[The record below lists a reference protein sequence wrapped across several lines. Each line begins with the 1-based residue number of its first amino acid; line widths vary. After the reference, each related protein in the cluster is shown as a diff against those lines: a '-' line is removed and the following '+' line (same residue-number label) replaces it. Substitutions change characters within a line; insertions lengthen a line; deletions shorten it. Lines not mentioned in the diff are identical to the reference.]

1 MQNFFYKKRKN
12 RTERSNTCKNPTY
25 QMLVQLKNLTKSFG
39 SQTVLD
45 KINLTVNEKDRLG
58 IVGVNGAGKTTL
70 FNIIAGA
77 LEAEAYENATDAV
90 YVRKGLKI
98 GYLRQV
104 EAVESQNTLY
114 GEIRRSFAEIDRIAA
129 QLEALTEKIS
139 CAKPDSAE
147 YAGLAEKFDKLSSY
161 YQSIGGYDTEF
172 KIRRVL
178 NGMGFSDK
186 SPDMKAGELSGGEK
200 TRFALAKLLCEEP
213 DLLLL
218 DEPTN
223 HLDFET
229 RAWLEEYLF
238 SFKGAILAVSHD
250 RFFLDKIADG
260 ICELDNGKL
269 KRYKGNY
276 TEFYAQKKE
285 ETKSALKEYEKQRAQ
300 LAKMEEFVRKNLA
313 ASASVNS
320 VGSRVKALEKAERL
334 EKPLEEPRDV
344 RFEFGFDAQPVKEAL
359 SVKSLS
365 VSVGGKKLF
374 ENVDLTLFRGEK
386 LAIVGANGVGKTSFI
401 KALTGEIPF
410 SGRVNWGAGVKTG
423 YFEQECRN
431 LVLSNTV
438 YDEVCRHFSLLT
450 PYDVRSLLARVLIF
464 GDDVEKRVGELSGAN
479 RSKVALAILM
489 RKRPNVLVMDEPT
502 NHLDYKAMEGLDK
515 ALSDFD
521 GTLLLVSHDRFLLN
535 RVPTRLAELTPD
547 GFRFFSSLDAYTAK
561 AAQKAV
567 VFEKQRSAR
576 SESSYKADKKQGR
589 VLRAEKNRLER
600 ELTAKEKEAEALA
613 ALLSSPQAMS
623 DYKFYN
629 ETAKKLQEVQT
640 ECDALLEKW
649 MLCEGD

>member
-1 MQNFFYKKRKN
+1 
-12 RTERSNTCKNPTY
+12 
-25 QMLVQLKNLTKSFG
+25 MLVQLKNLTKSFG

-77 LEAEAYENATDAV
+77 LEAEAYENASDAV

-129 QLEALTEKIS
+129 QLEAITEQIS

-147 YAGLAEKFDKLSSY
+147 YAGLAERFDKLSSY

-229 RAWLEEYLF
+229 RAWLEEYLS

-250 RFFLDKIADG
+250 RFFLEKIADG

-334 EKPLEEPRDV
+334 ERPLEEPRDV
-344 RFEFGFDAQPVKEAL
+344 RFEFGFDAQPVKETL
-359 SVKSLS
+359 SVKNLS

-450 PYDVRSLLARVLIF
+450 PYEVRSLLARVLIF
-464 GDDVEKRVGELSGAN
+464 GDDVDKRVGELSGAN

>member
-1 MQNFFYKKRKN
+1 
-12 RTERSNTCKNPTY
+12 
-25 QMLVQLKNLTKSFG
+25 MLVQLKNLTKSFG

-229 RAWLEEYLF
+229 RAWLEEYLS

-285 ETKSALKEYEKQRAQ
+285 ETKNALKEYEKQRAQ

-359 SVKSLS
+359 SVKNLS

-450 PYDVRSLLARVLIF
+450 PYDVRSLLARALIF

-613 ALLSSPQAMS
+613 ALLSSSQAMS

-629 ETAKKLQEVQT
+629 ETAKKLQEVQA

>member
-1 MQNFFYKKRKN
+1 
-12 RTERSNTCKNPTY
+12 
-25 QMLVQLKNLTKSFG
+25 MLVQLKNLTKSFG

-344 RFEFGFDAQPVKEAL
+344 RFEFGFDAQPVTDAL

-450 PYDVRSLLARVLIF
+450 PYDVRSLLARALIF

-589 VLRAEKNRLER
+589 VLRAEKNKLER

-613 ALLSSPQAMS
+613 ALLSSSQAMS

-629 ETAKKLQEVQT
+629 ETAKKLQEVQA

>member
-1 MQNFFYKKRKN
+1 
-12 RTERSNTCKNPTY
+12 
-25 QMLVQLKNLTKSFG
+25 MLVQLKNLTKSFG

-77 LEAEAYENATDAV
+77 LEAEAYENASDAV

-129 QLEALTEKIS
+129 QLEAITEQIS

-147 YAGLAEKFDKLSSY
+147 YAGLAERFDKLSSY

-186 SPDMKAGELSGGEK
+186 SPEMKAGELSGGEK

-229 RAWLEEYLF
+229 RAWLEEYLS

>member
-1 MQNFFYKKRKN
+1 
-12 RTERSNTCKNPTY
+12 
-25 QMLVQLKNLTKSFG
+25 MLVQLKNLTKSFG

-229 RAWLEEYLF
+229 RAWLEEYLS

-334 EKPLEEPRDV
+334 ERPLEEPRDV

-359 SVKSLS
+359 SVKNLS

-613 ALLSSPQAMS
+613 ALLSSSQAMS

-629 ETAKKLQEVQT
+629 ETAKKLQEVQA

>member
-1 MQNFFYKKRKN
+1 
-12 RTERSNTCKNPTY
+12 
-25 QMLVQLKNLTKSFG
+25 MLVQLKNLTKSFG

-229 RAWLEEYLF
+229 RAWLEEYLS

-334 EKPLEEPRDV
+334 ERPLEEPRDV

-359 SVKSLS
+359 SVKNLS

>member
-1 MQNFFYKKRKN
+1 
-12 RTERSNTCKNPTY
+12 
-25 QMLVQLKNLTKSFG
+25 MLVQLKNLTKSFG

-229 RAWLEEYLF
+229 RAWLEEYLS

-334 EKPLEEPRDV
+334 ERPLEEPRDV
-344 RFEFGFDAQPVKEAL
+344 RFEFGFDAQPVKETL
-359 SVKSLS
+359 SVKNLS

-464 GDDVEKRVGELSGAN
+464 GDDVDKRVGELSGAN

-629 ETAKKLQEVQT
+629 ETAKKLQEVQA

-649 MLCEGD
+649 MLCECD

>member
-1 MQNFFYKKRKN
+1 
-12 RTERSNTCKNPTY
+12 
-25 QMLVQLKNLTKSFG
+25 MLVQLKNLTKSFG

-45 KINLTVNEKDRLG
+45 KINLTVNGKDRLG

-77 LEAEAYENATDAV
+77 LEAEAYENASDAV

-129 QLEALTEKIS
+129 QLEAITEQIS

-147 YAGLAEKFDKLSSY
+147 YAGLAERFDKLSSY

-186 SPDMKAGELSGGEK
+186 SPEMKAGELSGGEK

-229 RAWLEEYLF
+229 RAWLEEYLS

-250 RFFLDKIADG
+250 RFFLEKIADG

-334 EKPLEEPRDV
+334 ERPLEEPRDV
-344 RFEFGFDAQPVKEAL
+344 RFEFGFDAQPVKETL
-359 SVKSLS
+359 SVKNLS

-464 GDDVEKRVGELSGAN
+464 GDDVDKRVGELSGAN

-629 ETAKKLQEVQT
+629 ETAKKLQEVQA

>member
-1 MQNFFYKKRKN
+1 
-12 RTERSNTCKNPTY
+12 
-25 QMLVQLKNLTKSFG
+25 MLVQLKNLTKSFG

-229 RAWLEEYLF
+229 RAWLEEYLS

-334 EKPLEEPRDV
+334 ERPLEEPRDV

-359 SVKSLS
+359 SVKNLS

-450 PYDVRSLLARVLIF
+450 PYDVRSLLARALIF

-589 VLRAEKNRLER
+589 VLRAEKNKLER

-613 ALLSSPQAMS
+613 ALLSSSQAMS

-629 ETAKKLQEVQT
+629 ETAKKFQEVQT

>member
-1 MQNFFYKKRKN
+1 
-12 RTERSNTCKNPTY
+12 
-25 QMLVQLKNLTKSFG
+25 MLVQLKNLTKSFG

-77 LEAEAYENATDAV
+77 LEAEAYENASDAV

-129 QLEALTEKIS
+129 QLEAITEQIS

-147 YAGLAEKFDKLSSY
+147 YAGLAERFDKLSSY

-186 SPDMKAGELSGGEK
+186 SPEMKAGELSGGEK

-229 RAWLEEYLF
+229 RAWLEEYLS

-250 RFFLDKIADG
+250 RFFLEKIADG

-334 EKPLEEPRDV
+334 ERPLEEPRDV
-344 RFEFGFDAQPVKEAL
+344 RFEFGFDAQPVKETL
-359 SVKSLS
+359 SVKNLS

-464 GDDVEKRVGELSGAN
+464 GDDVDKRVGELSGAN

-613 ALLSSPQAMS
+613 ALLSSSQAMS

-629 ETAKKLQEVQT
+629 ETAKKLQEVQA

>member
-1 MQNFFYKKRKN
+1 
-12 RTERSNTCKNPTY
+12 
-25 QMLVQLKNLTKSFG
+25 MLVQLKNLTKTFG

-77 LEAEAYENATDAV
+77 LEAEAYENASDAV

-229 RAWLEEYLF
+229 RAWLEEYLS

-450 PYDVRSLLARVLIF
+450 PYDVRSLLARALIF

>member
-1 MQNFFYKKRKN
+1 
-12 RTERSNTCKNPTY
+12 
-25 QMLVQLKNLTKSFG
+25 MLVQLKNLTKTFG

-77 LEAEAYENATDAV
+77 LEAEAYENASDAV

-129 QLEALTEKIS
+129 QLEAITEQIS

-147 YAGLAEKFDKLSSY
+147 YAGLAERFDKLSSY

-229 RAWLEEYLF
+229 RAWLEEYLS

-285 ETKSALKEYEKQRAQ
+285 ETKSALKEYEKQRAR
-300 LAKMEEFVRKNLA
+300 LAKMEKFVRKNLA

>member
-1 MQNFFYKKRKN
+1 
-12 RTERSNTCKNPTY
+12 
-25 QMLVQLKNLTKSFG
+25 MLVQLKNLTKSFG

-229 RAWLEEYLF
+229 RAWLEEYLS

-334 EKPLEEPRDV
+334 ERPLEEPRDV

-359 SVKSLS
+359 SVKNLS

-450 PYDVRSLLARVLIF
+450 PYDVRSLLARALIF

-567 VFEKQRSAR
+567 VFENSGAR
-576 SESSYKADKKQGR
+576 
-589 VLRAEKNRLER
+589 VP
-600 ELTAKEKEAEALA
+600 
-613 ALLSSPQAMS
+613 SPPTRRTKSRGACCAPKRTGWKGS
-623 DYKFYN
+623 
-629 ETAKKLQEVQT
+629 
-640 ECDALLEKW
+640 
-649 MLCEGD
+649 

>member
-1 MQNFFYKKRKN
+1 
-12 RTERSNTCKNPTY
+12 
-25 QMLVQLKNLTKSFG
+25 MLVQLKNLTKSFG

-77 LEAEAYENATDAV
+77 LEAEAYENASDAV

-129 QLEALTEKIS
+129 QLEAITEQIS

-147 YAGLAEKFDKLSSY
+147 YAGLAERFDKLSSY
-161 YQSIGGYDTEF
+161 HQSIGGYDTEF

-186 SPDMKAGELSGGEK
+186 SPEMKAGELSGGEK

-229 RAWLEEYLF
+229 RAWLEEYLS

-334 EKPLEEPRDV
+334 ERPLEEPRDV

-359 SVKSLS
+359 SVKNLS

-450 PYDVRSLLARVLIF
+450 PYDVRSLLARALIF

-613 ALLSSPQAMS
+613 ALLSSSQAMS

-629 ETAKKLQEVQT
+629 ETAKKLQEVQA

-649 MLCEGD
+649 MLCECD

>member
-1 MQNFFYKKRKN
+1 
-12 RTERSNTCKNPTY
+12 
-25 QMLVQLKNLTKSFG
+25 MLVQLKNLTKSFG

-77 LEAEAYENATDAV
+77 LEAEAYENASDAV

-129 QLEALTEKIS
+129 QLEAITEQIS

-147 YAGLAEKFDKLSSY
+147 YAGLAERFDKLSSY

-229 RAWLEEYLF
+229 RAWLEEYLS

-285 ETKSALKEYEKQRAQ
+285 ETKSALKEYEKQRAR

-334 EKPLEEPRDV
+334 DRPLEEPRDV
-344 RFEFGFDAQPVKEAL
+344 KFEFGFDAQPVKETL
-359 SVKSLS
+359 SVKNLS

-589 VLRAEKNRLER
+589 VLRAEKNKLER

-629 ETAKKLQEVQT
+629 ETAKKLQEVQA

>member
-1 MQNFFYKKRKN
+1 
-12 RTERSNTCKNPTY
+12 
-25 QMLVQLKNLTKSFG
+25 MLVQLKNLTKSFG

-77 LEAEAYENATDAV
+77 LEAEAYENASDAV

-147 YAGLAEKFDKLSSY
+147 YAGLAERFDKLSSY

-229 RAWLEEYLF
+229 RAWLEEYLS

-334 EKPLEEPRDV
+334 ERPLEEPRDV

-359 SVKSLS
+359 SVKNLS

-450 PYDVRSLLARVLIF
+450 PYDVRSLLARALIF

>member
-1 MQNFFYKKRKN
+1 
-12 RTERSNTCKNPTY
+12 
-25 QMLVQLKNLTKSFG
+25 MLVQLKNLTKSFG

-229 RAWLEEYLF
+229 RAWLEEYLS

-250 RFFLDKIADG
+250 RFFLDNIADG

-334 EKPLEEPRDV
+334 ERPLEEPRDV

-359 SVKSLS
+359 SVKNLS

-450 PYDVRSLLARVLIF
+450 PYDVRSLLARALIF

-589 VLRAEKNRLER
+589 VLRAEKNKLER

-613 ALLSSPQAMS
+613 ALLSSSQAMS

-629 ETAKKLQEVQT
+629 ETAKKLQEVQA

>member
-1 MQNFFYKKRKN
+1 
-12 RTERSNTCKNPTY
+12 
-25 QMLVQLKNLTKSFG
+25 MLVQLKNLTKSFG

-77 LEAEAYENATDAV
+77 LEAEAYENASDAV

-229 RAWLEEYLF
+229 RAWLEEYLS

-285 ETKSALKEYEKQRAQ
+285 ETKNALKEYEKQRAQ

-359 SVKSLS
+359 SVKNLS

-450 PYDVRSLLARVLIF
+450 PYDVRSLLARALIF

-589 VLRAEKNRLER
+589 VLRAEKNKLER

-613 ALLSSPQAMS
+613 ALLSSSQAMS

-629 ETAKKLQEVQT
+629 ETAKKLQEVQA

>member
-1 MQNFFYKKRKN
+1 
-12 RTERSNTCKNPTY
+12 
-25 QMLVQLKNLTKSFG
+25 MLVQLKNLTKSFG

-77 LEAEAYENATDAV
+77 LEAEAYENASDAV

-129 QLEALTEKIS
+129 QLEAITEQIS

-147 YAGLAEKFDKLSSY
+147 YAGLAERFDKLSSY

-186 SPDMKAGELSGGEK
+186 SPEMKAGELSGGEK

-229 RAWLEEYLF
+229 RAWLEEYLS

-250 RFFLDKIADG
+250 RFFLEKIADG

-334 EKPLEEPRDV
+334 ERPLEEPRDV
-344 RFEFGFDAQPVKEAL
+344 RFEFGFDAQPVKETL
-359 SVKSLS
+359 SVKNLS

-464 GDDVEKRVGELSGAN
+464 GDDVDKRVGELSGAN

-629 ETAKKLQEVQT
+629 ETAKKFQEVQT

-649 MLCEGD
+649 MLCECD

>member
-1 MQNFFYKKRKN
+1 
-12 RTERSNTCKNPTY
+12 
-25 QMLVQLKNLTKSFG
+25 MLVQLKNLTKTFG

-77 LEAEAYENATDAV
+77 LEAEAYENASDAV

-186 SPDMKAGELSGGEK
+186 SPEMKAGELSGGEK

-229 RAWLEEYLF
+229 RAWLEEYLS

-250 RFFLDKIADG
+250 RFFLEKIADG

-334 EKPLEEPRDV
+334 ERPLEEPRDV
-344 RFEFGFDAQPVKEAL
+344 RFEFGFDAQPVKETL
-359 SVKSLS
+359 SVKNLS

-464 GDDVEKRVGELSGAN
+464 GDDVDKRVGELSGAN

-629 ETAKKLQEVQT
+629 ETAKKFQEVQT

>member
-1 MQNFFYKKRKN
+1 
-12 RTERSNTCKNPTY
+12 
-25 QMLVQLKNLTKSFG
+25 MLVQLKNLTKTFG

-77 LEAEAYENATDAV
+77 LEAEAYENASDAV

-229 RAWLEEYLF
+229 RAWLEEYLS

-285 ETKSALKEYEKQRAQ
+285 ETKNALKEYEKQRAQ

-450 PYDVRSLLARVLIF
+450 PYDVRSLLARALIF

-589 VLRAEKNRLER
+589 VLRAEKNKLER

-613 ALLSSPQAMS
+613 ALLSSSQAMS

-629 ETAKKLQEVQT
+629 ETAKKLQEVQA

>member
-1 MQNFFYKKRKN
+1 
-12 RTERSNTCKNPTY
+12 
-25 QMLVQLKNLTKSFG
+25 MLVQLKNLTKSFG

-229 RAWLEEYLF
+229 RAWLEEYLS

-359 SVKSLS
+359 SVKNLS

-450 PYDVRSLLARVLIF
+450 PYDVRSLLARALIF

-589 VLRAEKNRLER
+589 VLRAEKNKLER

-613 ALLSSPQAMS
+613 ALLSSSQAMS

-629 ETAKKLQEVQT
+629 ETAKKLQEVQA

>member
-1 MQNFFYKKRKN
+1 
-12 RTERSNTCKNPTY
+12 
-25 QMLVQLKNLTKSFG
+25 MLVQLKNLTKSFG

-129 QLEALTEKIS
+129 QLEAITEKIS

-229 RAWLEEYLF
+229 RAWLEEYLS

-250 RFFLDKIADG
+250 RFFLDNIADG

-359 SVKSLS
+359 SVKNLS

-450 PYDVRSLLARVLIF
+450 PYDVRSLLARALIF

>member
-1 MQNFFYKKRKN
+1 
-12 RTERSNTCKNPTY
+12 
-25 QMLVQLKNLTKSFG
+25 MLVQLKNLTKTFG

-77 LEAEAYENATDAV
+77 LEAEAYENASDAV

-229 RAWLEEYLF
+229 RAWLEEYLS

-285 ETKSALKEYEKQRAQ
+285 ETKNALKEYEKQRAQ

-359 SVKSLS
+359 SVKNLS

-450 PYDVRSLLARVLIF
+450 PYDVRSLLARALIF

-613 ALLSSPQAMS
+613 ALLSSSQAMS

-629 ETAKKLQEVQT
+629 ETAKKLQEVQA

>member
-1 MQNFFYKKRKN
+1 
-12 RTERSNTCKNPTY
+12 
-25 QMLVQLKNLTKSFG
+25 MLVQLKNLTKSFG

-77 LEAEAYENATDAV
+77 LEAEAYENASDAV

-129 QLEALTEKIS
+129 QLEAITEQIS

-147 YAGLAEKFDKLSSY
+147 YAGLAERFDKLSSY

-229 RAWLEEYLF
+229 RAWLEEYLS

-250 RFFLDKIADG
+250 RFFLEKIADG

-334 EKPLEEPRDV
+334 ERPLEEPRDV

-359 SVKSLS
+359 SVKNLS

-450 PYDVRSLLARVLIF
+450 PYDVRSLLARALIF

-613 ALLSSPQAMS
+613 ALLSSSQAMS

-629 ETAKKLQEVQT
+629 ETAKKLQEVQA

>member
-1 MQNFFYKKRKN
+1 
-12 RTERSNTCKNPTY
+12 
-25 QMLVQLKNLTKSFG
+25 MLVQLKNLTKSFG

-229 RAWLEEYLF
+229 RAWLEEYLS

-285 ETKSALKEYEKQRAQ
+285 ETKNALKEYEKQRAQ

-359 SVKSLS
+359 SVKNLS

-450 PYDVRSLLARVLIF
+450 PYDVRSLLARALIF

-629 ETAKKLQEVQT
+629 ETAKKLQEVQA

-649 MLCEGD
+649 MLCECD

>member
-1 MQNFFYKKRKN
+1 
-12 RTERSNTCKNPTY
+12 
-25 QMLVQLKNLTKSFG
+25 MLVQLKNLTKSFG

-77 LEAEAYENATDAV
+77 LEAEAYENASDAV

-129 QLEALTEKIS
+129 QLEAITEQIS

-229 RAWLEEYLF
+229 RAWLEEYLS

-344 RFEFGFDAQPVKEAL
+344 RFEFGFDAQPVKETL
-359 SVKSLS
+359 SVKNLS

-450 PYDVRSLLARVLIF
+450 PYEVRSLLARVLIF
-464 GDDVEKRVGELSGAN
+464 GDDVDKRVGELSGAN

-521 GTLLLVSHDRFLLN
+521 GTLLLVSHDRFLLT

>member
-1 MQNFFYKKRKN
+1 
-12 RTERSNTCKNPTY
+12 
-25 QMLVQLKNLTKSFG
+25 MLVQLKNLTKTFG

-77 LEAEAYENATDAV
+77 LEAEAYENASDAV

-229 RAWLEEYLF
+229 RAWLEEYLS

-285 ETKSALKEYEKQRAQ
+285 ETKNALKEYEKQRAQ

-344 RFEFGFDAQPVKEAL
+344 KFEFGFDAQPVKETL
-359 SVKSLS
+359 SVKNLS

-464 GDDVEKRVGELSGAN
+464 GDDVDKRVGELSGAN

-629 ETAKKLQEVQT
+629 ETAKKLQEVQA

>member
-1 MQNFFYKKRKN
+1 
-12 RTERSNTCKNPTY
+12 
-25 QMLVQLKNLTKSFG
+25 MLVQLKNLTKSFG

-229 RAWLEEYLF
+229 RAWLEEYLS

-285 ETKSALKEYEKQRAQ
+285 ETKNALKEYEKQRAR
-300 LAKMEEFVRKNLA
+300 LAKMEKFVRKNLA

>member
-1 MQNFFYKKRKN
+1 
-12 RTERSNTCKNPTY
+12 
-25 QMLVQLKNLTKSFG
+25 MLVQLKNLTKSFG

-229 RAWLEEYLF
+229 RAWLEEYLS

-269 KRYKGNY
+269 IRYKGNY

-334 EKPLEEPRDV
+334 ERPLEEPRDV

-359 SVKSLS
+359 SVKNLS

-450 PYDVRSLLARVLIF
+450 PYDVRSLLARALIF

-589 VLRAEKNRLER
+589 VLRAEKNKLER

-613 ALLSSPQAMS
+613 ALLSSSQAMS

-629 ETAKKLQEVQT
+629 ETAKKLQEVQA

>member
-1 MQNFFYKKRKN
+1 
-12 RTERSNTCKNPTY
+12 
-25 QMLVQLKNLTKSFG
+25 MLVQLKNLTKSFG

-229 RAWLEEYLF
+229 RAWLEEYLS

-334 EKPLEEPRDV
+334 ERPLEEPRDV
-344 RFEFGFDAQPVKEAL
+344 RFEFGFDAQPVKETL
-359 SVKSLS
+359 SVKNLS

-450 PYDVRSLLARVLIF
+450 PYDVRSLLARALIF

-613 ALLSSPQAMS
+613 ALLSSSQAMS

-629 ETAKKLQEVQT
+629 ETAKKLQEVQA

>member
-1 MQNFFYKKRKN
+1 
-12 RTERSNTCKNPTY
+12 
-25 QMLVQLKNLTKSFG
+25 MLVQLKNLTKSFG

-229 RAWLEEYLF
+229 RAWLEEYLS

-334 EKPLEEPRDV
+334 ERPLEEPRDV

-359 SVKSLS
+359 SVKNLS

-410 SGRVNWGAGVKTG
+410 SGRVNWGAGVKTV

-450 PYDVRSLLARVLIF
+450 PYDVRSLLARALIF

-613 ALLSSPQAMS
+613 ALLSSSQAMS

-629 ETAKKLQEVQT
+629 ETAKKLQEVQA

>member
-1 MQNFFYKKRKN
+1 
-12 RTERSNTCKNPTY
+12 
-25 QMLVQLKNLTKSFG
+25 MLVQLKNLTKSFG

-229 RAWLEEYLF
+229 RAWLEEYLS

-250 RFFLDKIADG
+250 RFFLDNIADG

-359 SVKSLS
+359 SVKNLS

-450 PYDVRSLLARVLIF
+450 PYDVRSLLARALIF

>member
-1 MQNFFYKKRKN
+1 
-12 RTERSNTCKNPTY
+12 
-25 QMLVQLKNLTKSFG
+25 MLVQLKNLTKSFG

-229 RAWLEEYLF
+229 RAWLEEYLS

-285 ETKSALKEYEKQRAQ
+285 ETKSALKEYEKQRAR
-300 LAKMEEFVRKNLA
+300 LAKMEKFVRKNLA

-334 EKPLEEPRDV
+334 ERPLEEPRDV

-359 SVKSLS
+359 SVKNLS

-450 PYDVRSLLARVLIF
+450 PYDVRSLLARALIF

-613 ALLSSPQAMS
+613 ALLSSSQAMS

-629 ETAKKLQEVQT
+629 ETAKKLQEVQA

>member
-1 MQNFFYKKRKN
+1 
-12 RTERSNTCKNPTY
+12 
-25 QMLVQLKNLTKSFG
+25 MLVQLKNLTKSFG

-186 SPDMKAGELSGGEK
+186 SPEMKAGELSGGEK

-229 RAWLEEYLF
+229 RAWLEEYLS

-276 TEFYAQKKE
+276 TEFYVQKKE

-334 EKPLEEPRDV
+334 DRPLEEPRDV
-344 RFEFGFDAQPVKEAL
+344 KFEFGFDAQPVKETL
-359 SVKSLS
+359 SVKNLS

-450 PYDVRSLLARVLIF
+450 PYDVRSLLARALIF

-613 ALLSSPQAMS
+613 ALLSSSQAMS

-629 ETAKKLQEVQT
+629 ETAKKLQEVQA

>member
-1 MQNFFYKKRKN
+1 
-12 RTERSNTCKNPTY
+12 
-25 QMLVQLKNLTKSFG
+25 MLVQLKNLTKTFG

-229 RAWLEEYLF
+229 RAWLEEYLS

-250 RFFLDKIADG
+250 RFFLDNIADG

>member
-1 MQNFFYKKRKN
+1 
-12 RTERSNTCKNPTY
+12 
-25 QMLVQLKNLTKSFG
+25 MLVQLKNLTKSFG

-77 LEAEAYENATDAV
+77 LEAEAYENASDAV

-129 QLEALTEKIS
+129 QLEAITEQIS

-147 YAGLAEKFDKLSSY
+147 YAGLAERFDKLSSY

-229 RAWLEEYLF
+229 RAWLEEYLS

-250 RFFLDKIADG
+250 RFFLEKIADG

-334 EKPLEEPRDV
+334 ERPLEEPRDV

-359 SVKSLS
+359 SVKNLS

-464 GDDVEKRVGELSGAN
+464 GDDVDKRVGELSGAN

>member
-1 MQNFFYKKRKN
+1 
-12 RTERSNTCKNPTY
+12 
-25 QMLVQLKNLTKSFG
+25 MLVQLKNLTKSFG

-334 EKPLEEPRDV
+334 ERPLEEPRDV

-359 SVKSLS
+359 SVKNLS

-450 PYDVRSLLARVLIF
+450 PYDVRSLLARALIF

-589 VLRAEKNRLER
+589 VLRAEKNKLER

>member
-1 MQNFFYKKRKN
+1 
-12 RTERSNTCKNPTY
+12 
-25 QMLVQLKNLTKSFG
+25 MLVQLKNLTKSFG

-77 LEAEAYENATDAV
+77 LEAEAYENASDAV

-129 QLEALTEKIS
+129 QLEAITEQIS

-229 RAWLEEYLF
+229 RAWLEEYLS

-334 EKPLEEPRDV
+334 ERPLEEPRDV

-359 SVKSLS
+359 SVKNLS

-450 PYDVRSLLARVLIF
+450 PYDVRSLLARALIF

-589 VLRAEKNRLER
+589 VLRAEKNKLER

-613 ALLSSPQAMS
+613 ALLSSSQAMS

-629 ETAKKLQEVQT
+629 ETAKKLQEVQA